1 MRAPTRPPVRQIS
14 GSTTIPAP
22 TGGLNAISPISN
34 MAETDAIILRNF
46 FPEPFGCRV
55 RKGYKEHAIGLNGA
69 VCSILTY
76 QSQNGTNKIFAV
88 DQSHVVDVTLPGD
101 YSAAT
106 PICNSANPWWQH
118 TNFANPTGTH
128 MIAFN
133 GVDDGILWSSDGLHR
148 LVAGDGIIADTWS
161 GIDPKKLVVP
171 VIHQSRVWAVEK
183 DSTKA
188 WYLPPEQV
196 WGVAQFFDFGA
207 NFSRGG
213 FLQTLMVY
221 TQDSGY
227 GPDDYLVAI
236 SSAGEC
242 AIYKG
247 IDPDS
252 VDTWGLVGVFYCGS
266 TFTRRC
272 ATRFGGDVAILTQ
285 YGLITVGSMAK
296 PTEYS
301 VLDNALSQKI
311 QYLISEVMLEGSY
324 RTGWAVVFHPASN
337 MIIINVPGVVPD
349 QTFQLAY
356 NTLTKAW
363 CQFNGMLSYCWYS
376 TLDIL
381 MFGSDNIVYRAW
393 EGYLDK
399 VDLDGK
405 NGTYIEAEVQQAFSY
420 FKLPGENKHFKM
432 FRPTFLYDGQFDFR
446 AGANMD
452 FDFATVPP
460 PASFGIAIYGVWNS
474 SLWDDGDVWSGGS
487 QSNKQWISIVG
498 LGFAAAI
505 RISVKAGASLVWVST
520 DWLMEKGGVV

>member
-22 TGGLNAISPISN
+22 TGGLNAISPVSN
-34 MAETDAIILRNF
+34 MSETDAIIMRNF

-55 RKGYKEHAIGLNGA
+55 RKGYREHTTDLDGA

-76 QSQNGTNKIFAV
+76 HGQDGTNKIFAV
-88 DQSHVVDVTLPGD
+88 DQSWVVDVTLPG
-101 YSAAT
+101 AT
-106 PICNSANPWWQH
+106 TVAERVCESANPWWQH

-133 GVDDGILWSSDGLHR
+133 GADDGILWSSDGLHR
-148 LVAGDGIIADTWS
+148 LIAGDGTATNTWG

-171 VIHQSRVWAVEK
+171 IIFQARVWAVEK

-196 WGVAQFFDFGA
+196 WGVAKSFDFGA
-207 NFSRGG
+207 TFSRGG
-213 FLQTLMVY
+213 YLQTLVVY

-242 AIYKG
+242 SIYKG
-247 IDPDS
+247 IDPESTDS
-252 VDTWGLVGVFYCGS
+252 WGLVGVFYIGS

-272 ATRFGGDVAILTQ
+272 TVRFGGDVGILTQ
-285 YGLITVGSMAK
+285 YGLVTVGSIAK

-311 QYLISEVMLEGSY
+311 QYLISEIVQEGSY
-324 RTGWAVVFHPASN
+324 RSGWAVVFHPAAN
-337 MIIINVPGVVPD
+337 MIIINVPGVVPS

-363 CQFNGMLSYCWYS
+363 TQFDGMLSYCWFS
-376 TLDIL
+376 IFDSI
-381 MFGSDNIVYRAW
+381 MFGGDGIMYRAW
-393 EGYLDK
+393 EGYLDN
-399 VDLDGK
+399 VPLDGD
-405 NGTYIEAEVQQAFSY
+405 GGIYIQAEVQQAFSY
-420 FKLPGENKHFKM
+420 FKLPGQIKHFKM
-432 FRPTFLYDGQFDFR
+432 FRPTFMYNGQFDFR

-460 PASFGIAIYGVWNS
+460 PASFGIALYGIWNQ

-505 RISVKAGASLVWVST
+505 RISVKSGADLIWVST